1 MTMKTDAY
9 QVSKRLI
16 DIFGAIVGIILF
28 SPIMILAALWV
39 KIVSPS
45 GSIFADI
52 PNRIG
57 KNRRPFRFLKFRSMI
72 PNAHDFML
80 NESVLYKK
88 YVENNYKIDAN
99 EDPRFLPGAK
109 FVRKYSIDELPQFF
123 NVLKGDMS
131 IVGPRAYYFSEV
143 DEQVVKYPEVKGILD
158 EVFSVKPGITGLW
171 QVSGRSEIGFPDRVK
186 LDATYARKRSLLYDL
201 ILILKTPYVVVT
213 GKGAF

>member
-1 MTMKTDAY
+1 MKFDSY
-9 QVSKRLI
+9 EFGKRIL
-16 DIFGAIVGIILF
+16 DIFGALVGIILF

-45 GSIFADI
+45 GGVFADI
-52 PNRIG
+52 PNRVG
-57 KNRRPFRFLKFRSMI
+57 KNREPFKFLKFRSMI
-72 PNAHDFML
+72 PNAHNFML
-80 NESVLYKK
+80 NEPALYKK
-88 YVENNYKIDAN
+88 YVENNYKIDPD

-131 IVGPRAYYFSEV
+131 IVGPRAYFFSEV
-143 DEQVVKYPEVKGILD
+143 EEQGEKYPEAKALLD
-158 EVFSVKPGITGLW
+158 TVFSVKPGITGLW

-186 LDATYARKRSLLYDL
+186 LDATYARKRSLIYDI
-201 ILILKTPYVVVT
+201 ILILKTPYVVIT

>member
-1 MTMKTDAY
+1 MTMKMDAY
-9 QVSKRLI
+9 QISKRLI
-16 DIFGAIVGIILF
+16 DILGAIVGIVLF
-28 SPIMILAALWV
+28 SPIMILAMLWV

-80 NESVLYKK
+80 NESALYKK
-88 YVENNYKIDAN
+88 YVENNYKIDAE

-201 ILILKTPYVVVT
+201 ILILKTPYVVIT

>member
-16 DIFGAIVGIILF
+16 DILGAIVGIIFF

-80 NESVLYKK
+80 NESALYKK

-143 DEQVVKYPEVKGILD
+143 DEQVVKYPEVKSILD